1 MKPTPTSISADG
13 IPFFEDKK
21 DPTVAG
27 KPVVERNVT
36 NAIIWNRAKDE
47 ILVLE
52 WPKFDWK
59 TFIIGGIEGEEDP
72 VICAQREAAEETGY
86 NDIKFIAEIGKTK
99 TSFYA
104 AHKGVNRIANA
115 TCFLF
120 ELVSDAQQPVD
131 PEETKNHFFKWI
143 PRSEVAAFINI
154 APQQYSW
161 EEALPFFK

>member
-1 MKPTPTSISADG
+1 MIPTPTSISADG

-21 DPTVAG
+21 DPTVEG
-27 KPVVERNVT
+27 KPVVERNVI
-36 NAIIWNRAKDE
+36 NAIVWNKVKDE
-47 ILVLE
+47 ILVLD
-52 WPKFDWK
+52 WPEFDWK

-72 VICAQREAAEETGY
+72 IICAQREVAEETGY
-86 NDIKFIAEIGKTK
+86 TDIKFVARVGKTK

-131 PEETKNHFFKWI
+131 PEETKNHSFKWI
-143 PRSEVAAFINI
+143 PRSEVADFINI
-154 APQQYSW
+154 APQQHLW
-161 EEALPFFK
+161 GKAETFFK